1 MKNLPVIYLLKPL
14 RRAVLVSICGLLPL
28 GLQADTDHL
37 NMDQESL
44 LLASLGDLQ
53 QNQMTG
59 AMDKLRTLIKE
70 QPDFRLAQL
79 IYADLM
85 AAQGGTLSAVGN
97 NGQSDK
103 KTLQGLISEARA
115 RMSVDRYK
123 PAPGTIPSSLLQMS
137 PKQQHVIVIDTSL
150 SRLYLFKNNH
160 GTPQLIKDY
169 YVSYGRGGVD
179 KRKRGDLK
187 TPLGVYFTTGRLT
200 DDQLPPRYGS
210 GALPINYP
218 NAWDQ
223 RLGNT
228 GSGIW
233 VHGSPKDTF
242 SRAPQASEG
251 CLSLSN
257 NHFTELDQIVDFTD
271 TPVLIGTHFD
281 WIDPQSWQQKQK
293 AFIEVVDS
301 WRKDW
306 ESLDTDTYLSHYSE
320 QFNNG
325 KMGFNRFAEHKRRVN
340 GSKSFIDVGIH
351 NLSIYQHPD
360 NPNMFV
366 ATFTQD
372 YKSDNYSG
380 SGLKRQYWVNEGGQW
395 RIAYE
400 GDPQKGKP

>member
-1 MKNLPVIYLLKPL
+1 MKTPPFLFFKKPL
-14 RRAVLVSICGLLPL
+14 IRALLVSVCAVTALNV
-28 GLQADTDHL
+28 QADDTEL
-37 NMDQESL
+37 SLDQETL

-53 QNQMTG
+53 QNQMNG
-59 AMDKLRTLIKE
+59 AMSKLRTLIDE

-85 AAQGGTLSAVGN
+85 SAQGGTLSAVGN

-115 RMSVDRYK
+115 RMSVDRYT
-123 PAPGTIPSSLLQMS
+123 PQPNTIPGSLIQMS
-137 PKQQHVIVIDTSL
+137 AEQKHVIVVDTNL
-150 SRLYLFKNNH
+150 SRLYLFENSAGVPK
-160 GTPQLIKDY
+160 LIKDY
-169 YVSYGRGGVD
+169 YVSYGRGGVE
-179 KRKRGDLK
+179 KTKRGDLR

-200 DDQLPPRYGS
+200 DDQLPPRYGT

-223 RLGNT
+223 RLGHT

-257 NHFTELDQIVDFTD
+257 NHFTELDGIIDLNA
-271 TPVLIGTHFD
+271 TPVLIGTSFEWLELD
-281 WIDPQSWQQKQK
+281 SWKQK
-293 AFIEVVDS
+293 KTAFSQVVDN
-301 WRKDW
+301 WRSDW
-306 ESLDTDTYLSHYSE
+306 ESKNTDNYLSHYSK
-320 QFNNG
+320 QFKNG
-325 KMGFNRFAEHKRRVN
+325 DMGFEKFATHKRRVN
-340 GSKSFIDVGIH
+340 SSKSFIDVDVE

-360 NPNMFV
+360 NQDMFI
-366 ATFTQD
+366 ATFIQN
-372 YKSDNYSG
+372 YQSDNYSG
-380 SGLKRQYWVNEGGQW
+380 SDIKRQYWVNEEGNW

-400 GDPQKGKP
+400 GLPQKGKP

>member
-1 MKNLPVIYLLKPL
+1 MKSLPVIYLLKPL
-14 RRAVLVSICGLLPL
+14 RKAVLVSLCGLLPL
-28 GLQADTDHL
+28 SVQADTENFSL
-37 NMDQESL
+37 DQESL

-59 AMDKLRTLIKE
+59 AMDKLRALIKE

-85 AAQGGTLSAVGN
+85 AAQGGALSTVGN
-97 NGQSDK
+97 NGRSDK

-123 PAPGTIPSSLLQMS
+123 PQPDTIPGSLLQMS
-137 PKQQHVIVIDTSL
+137 PKQKHVIVIDTNL
-150 SRLYLFKNNH
+150 SRLYLFENH
-160 GTPQLIKDY
+160 NGLPKLIKDY

-200 DDQLPPRYGS
+200 DEQLPPRYGS

-242 SRAPQASEG
+242 SRPPQASEG

-257 NHFTELDQIVDFTD
+257 NHFTELDNIVDFAA
-271 TPVLIGTHFD
+271 TPVLIGTHFEWLD
-281 WIDPQSWQQKQK
+281 AQRWQQKKQ
-293 AFIEVVDS
+293 AFAAVVDN
-301 WRKDW
+301 WRAAW
-306 ESLDTDTYLSHYSE
+306 ESRNSDTYLGYYSTS
-320 QFNNG
+320 FNNG
-325 KMGFNRFAEHKRRVN
+325 KMGYNRFSEHKRRVN
-340 GSKSFIDVGIH
+340 ESKTFIEVDIE

-360 NPNMFV
+360 NAELFV
-366 ATFTQD
+366 ATFTQN

-380 SGLKRQYWVNEGGQW
+380 SSLKRQYWVNEEGQW

>member
-1 MKNLPVIYLLKPL
+1 MKTLPFLSLKKPL
-14 RRAVLVSICGLLPL
+14 KRALLVSVCAVTALSV
-28 GLQADTDHL
+28 QAENAEL
-37 NMDQESL
+37 SLDQETL

-53 QNQMTG
+53 QNQMNG
-59 AMDKLRTLIKE
+59 AMSKLRTLIDE

-85 AAQGGTLSAVGN
+85 SAQGGTLSAVGN

-115 RMSVDRYK
+115 RMSVDRYT
-123 PAPGTIPSSLLQMS
+123 PQPNTIPGSLIQMS
-137 PKQQHVIVIDTSL
+137 AEQKHVIVVDTKL
-150 SRLYLFKNNH
+150 SRLYLFENSAGVPK
-160 GTPQLIKDY
+160 LIKDY
-169 YVSYGRGGVD
+169 YVSYGRGGVE
-179 KRKRGDLK
+179 KTKRGDLR

-200 DDQLPPRYGS
+200 DDQLPPRYGT

-223 RLGNT
+223 RLGHT

-257 NHFTELDQIVDFTD
+257 NHFTELDGIIDLNA
-271 TPVLIGTHFD
+271 TPVLIGTSFEWLELD
-281 WIDPQSWQQKQK
+281 SWKQK
-293 AFIEVVDS
+293 KTAFTQVVDN
-301 WRKDW
+301 WRSDW
-306 ESLDTDTYLSHYSE
+306 ESKNTDNYLSHYSK

-325 KMGFNRFAEHKRRVN
+325 DMGFEKFATHKRRVN
-340 GSKSFIDVGIH
+340 GSKSFIDVDVE

-360 NPNMFV
+360 NQGMFI
-366 ATFTQD
+366 ATFIQN
-372 YKSDNYSG
+372 YQSDNYSG
-380 SGLKRQYWVNEGGQW
+380 SDIKRQYWVNEEGNW

-400 GDPQKGKP
+400 GLPQKGKP

>member
-1 MKNLPVIYLLKPL
+1 MKSLLFIPVVKPYKSVLLL
-14 RRAVLVSICGLLPL
+14 SLCALLPL
-28 GLQADTDHL
+28 SVQAEDTSL
-37 NMDQESL
+37 NLDQETL

-59 AMDKLRTLIKE
+59 AMDKLRALLKE
-70 QPDFRLAQL
+70 QPDFKLAQL

-85 AAQGGTLSAVGN
+85 AAQVGTISSMGN
-97 NGQSDK
+97 NDQTDQK
-103 KTLQGLISEARA
+103 ALQGLISEARA

-123 PAPGTIPSSLLQMS
+123 PKSDTIPGSLLQMS
-137 PKQQHVIVIDTSL
+137 PNQKHVIVVDTNL
-150 SRLYLFKNNH
+150 SRLYLFENH
-160 GTPQLIKDY
+160 EGVPKLIRDY

-179 KRKRGDLK
+179 KRVRGDLK

-200 DDQLPPRYGS
+200 DEQLPPRYGS

-257 NHFTELDQIVDFTD
+257 NHFTELDRIVDLGE
-271 TPVLIGTHFD
+271 TPVLIGTGFEWLD
-281 WIDPQSWQQKQK
+281 EANWKQKQK
-293 AFIEVVDS
+293 AFNQVVDS

-306 ESLDTDTYLSHYSE
+306 ESRNTETYLSHYSE
-320 QFNNG
+320 EFNNG
-325 KMGFNRFAEHKRRVN
+325 EIGFKRFADHKRRVN
-340 GSKSFIDVGIH
+340 SNKSFINVDIE

-360 NPNMFV
+360 NPDLFI
-366 ATFTQD
+366 ATFTQN
-372 YKSDNYSG
+372 YKSDNYSN
-380 SGLKRQYWVNEGGQW
+380 SSVKRQYWINEAGRW

-400 GDPQKGKP
+400 GEPQKGKP

>member
-1 MKNLPVIYLLKPL
+1 MKTPPLSHLKKPL
-14 RRAVLVSICGLLPL
+14 KKALLIAVSAVMPFAAQAEDAGLSL
-28 GLQADTDHL
+28 
-37 NMDQESL
+37 DQETL

-53 QNQMTG
+53 QNQMNG
-59 AMDKLRTLIKE
+59 AMSKLRTLIEE

-85 AAQGGTLSAVGN
+85 AAQGVTLSAVGN

-115 RMSVDRYK
+115 RMSVDRYT
-123 PAPGTIPSSLLQMS
+123 PQPDTIPGSLLQMS
-137 PKQQHVIVIDTSL
+137 ADQKHVIVVDTKL
-150 SRLYLFKNNH
+150 SRLYLFENQNAVPK
-160 GTPQLIKDY
+160 LIKDY
-169 YVSYGRGGVD
+169 YVSYGRGGVE
-179 KRKRGDLK
+179 KTKRGDLK

-200 DDQLPPRYGS
+200 DDQLPPRYGT

-223 RLGNT
+223 RLGHT

-242 SRAPQASEG
+242 SRPPQASEG

-257 NHFTELDQIVDFTD
+257 NHFSELDGIIDLSA
-271 TPVLIGTHFD
+271 TPVLIGTSFEWLD
-281 WIDPQSWQQKQK
+281 LDSWKQK
-293 AFIEVVDS
+293 RAAFSQIVDS
-301 WRKDW
+301 WRIDW
-306 ESLDTDTYLSHYSE
+306 ESKDFDSYLSHYSK

-325 KMGFNRFAEHKRRVN
+325 ELGFERFAAHKRRVN
-340 GSKSFIDVGIH
+340 NSKSFIDVDVE

-360 NPNMFV
+360 NQNMFI
-366 ATFTQD
+366 ATFMQN

-380 SGLKRQYWVNEGGQW
+380 SDMKRQYWVNENGHW

-400 GDPQKGKP
+400 GLPQKGKP

>member
-1 MKNLPVIYLLKPL
+1 M
-14 RRAVLVSICGLLPL
+14 LVSLCGLFPL
-28 GLQADTDHL
+28 GVHADTDTL
-37 NMDQESL
+37 SLDQESL

-97 NGQSDK
+97 NGRSDK

-123 PAPGTIPSSLLQMS
+123 PQPGTIPGSLLQMS
-137 PKQQHVIVIDTSL
+137 PKQKHVIVIDTNL
-150 SRLYLFKNNH
+150 SRLYLFENNN
-160 GTPQLIKDY
+160 GMPQLIKDY

-200 DDQLPPRYGS
+200 DDQLPPRYGT

-242 SRAPQASEG
+242 SRPPQASEG

-257 NHFTELDQIVDFTD
+257 NHFSELDQIVDFTD
-271 TPVLIGTHFD
+271 TPVLIGTHFE
-281 WIDPQSWQQKQK
+281 WLDPDSWKQK
-293 AFIEVVDS
+293 KKAFTEVVDS

-306 ESLDTDTYLSHYSE
+306 ESRDTDTYLTHYSE
-320 QFNNG
+320 KFNNG
-325 KMGFNRFAEHKRRVN
+325 KMGFNRFAQHKRRVN
-340 GSKSFIDVGIH
+340 SSKSFIDVDIE

-360 NPNMFV
+360 KPDLFV
-366 ATFTQD
+366 ATFKQN

-380 SGLKRQYWVNEGGQW
+380 SSLKRQYWVKENGQW